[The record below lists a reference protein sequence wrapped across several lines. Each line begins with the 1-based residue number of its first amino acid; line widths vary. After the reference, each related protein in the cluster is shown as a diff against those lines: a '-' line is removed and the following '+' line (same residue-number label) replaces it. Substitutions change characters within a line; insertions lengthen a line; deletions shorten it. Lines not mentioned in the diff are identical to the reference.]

1 MTAAPCRRGSRRWW
15 RRRCSTDF
23 RCNLAGNEL
32 EGWQGLPRLFKWC
45 SATFPC
51 VEGCAV
57 KRFSTRKA
65 VQARTRSKRG
75 TPPPTGCPTAT
86 RGASAATTND
96 VQNTT
101 ARLSVRLSV
110 HPLPTQRCPVIP
122 IHAPHAWD
130 THWRQCGGVMDVY
143 ARDSPKMNVS
153 IHSTLAPSL
162 WFT

>member
-1 MTAAPCRRGSRRWW
+1 MLVVWFQCLGELSAGLVQTYYGLY
-15 RRRCSTDF
+15 DYKMFIF
-23 RCNLAGNEL
+23 RCNIAGNEL

-130 THWRQCGGVMDVY
+130 THWRQCGGVMDVCL
-143 ARDSPKMNVS
+143 R
-153 IHSTLAPSL
+153 TR
-162 WFT
+162 